1 MNKLLILISTLF
13 FIQSFCFAETKK
25 TDSPDK
31 GKEIMSYNKLT
42 PEEAYVI
49 EQKGTERPFTGEYNK
64 NKAKG
69 TYICRKCNAPL
80 YKSDSK
86 FDSRCGWPSFDD
98 EIKGAVRR
106 ETDADGRRTEILCEN
121 CDGHL
126 GHVFLGEGFT
136 AKNTRHCVNSLSMKF
151 VKEGE
156 EMPKVVPRPKTA
168 KAIFASGCFWGTEY
182 WLQQAPGVLS
192 ATSGYIGGHVKNPT
206 YKQICTGL
214 TGHYEAVEVVYNPDV
229 TDFETL
235 AKLYYETHD
244 PEQTNGQ
251 GPDIGSQYL
260 SAVFYFNEEQKETI
274 EKLMKTLKDKGLKP
288 ATELKE
294 ATIFYP
300 AEVYH
305 QDYYFKHRKT
315 PYCHKYKKLF

>member
-1 MNKLLILISTLF
+1 MKHPLLLISLIFSL
-13 FIQSFCFAETKK
+13 QLFCFAESTKK
-25 TDSPDK
+25 DSPEK
-31 GKEIMSYNKLT
+31 GKQIMSYNKLS

-49 EQKGTERPFTGEYNK
+49 EQKGTERPFTGEYHDH
-64 NKAKG
+64 KAKG

-80 YKSDSK
+80 YKSDAK

-98 EIKGAVRR
+98 EIKDAVRR
-106 ETDADGRRTEILCEN
+106 ETDADGRRTEILCKN

-151 VKEGE
+151 IAEDKEL
-156 EMPKVVPRPKTA
+156 PKVVPEPKKA

-182 WLQQAPGVLS
+182 WLQKAPGVLS

-214 TGHYEAVEVVYNPDV
+214 TGHYEAVEVIYNPDI
-229 TDFETL
+229 TDYETI
-235 AKLYYETHD
+235 AKLYFETHN
-244 PEQTNGQ
+244 PEQANGQ

-260 SAVFYFNEEQKETI
+260 PAVFYFDDEQKATI
-274 EKLMKTLKDKGLKP
+274 EKLINILKEKGYKP
-288 ATELKE
+288 ATELKK
-294 ATIFYP
+294 TTTFWP
-300 AEVYH
+300 AETYH

-315 PYCHKYKKLF
+315 PYCHKYQKLF